1 MAADSGPAPAQIGFV
16 SIAGTTRRTIG
27 DFTLDPAIL
36 LPVEL
41 PPGETSATTKELAW
55 EAIVSGTLKLLAREP
70 AHEHADY
77 YRRFVLALRPDIRA
91 EFTGAGIMTARNGN
105 HELAIEIFSALEGL
119 FPGDAVTAL
128 NLALAHDGHA
138 RALERAGKEDRADAA
153 REAAFEAYKRALAA
167 DPGEPAVH
175 YNLAFFHL
183 HQRSFGKAREHL
195 AAFLRLSDDR
205 EKRAEARRI
214 VKEIDAQGLTDGM
227 FQRAY
232 DCIRMGREQE
242 GVEIAR
248 RLLAAHPG
256 AWHAWFL
263 AGWGCRRLGRWAEGR
278 EAFEKAVALGGTGP
292 DPLNELAICQMELGD
307 LEAAERTLRSALA
320 LEPENTKIVSN
331 LGVVALR
338 RGRAE
343 EAAGFFRTVLELD
356 PADPLALRYLD
367 SLKKK

>member
-1 MAADSGPAPAQIGFV
+1 MTADLGPQPAPIGFI
-16 SIAGTTRRTIG
+16 SIAGTTQRTIG

-41 PPGETSATTKELAW
+41 LPGGHGTTKELAW

-77 YRRFVLALRPDIRA
+77 YRRFVLAVRPEVRA

-105 HELAIEIFSALEGL
+105 HELAIEIFRALEGL

-128 NLALAHDGHA
+128 NLALAYDGRA
-138 RALERAGKEDRADAA
+138 RALERAGREDPADAA
-153 REAAFEAYKRALAA
+153 RESAFEAYKRALTA

-175 YNLAFFHL
+175 YNLAYFHL
-183 HQRSFGKAREHL
+183 HQRGFEKAREHL

-214 VKEIDAQGLTDGM
+214 VKEIDAQGLADGL

-232 DCIRMGREQE
+232 DCIRMNREEE
-242 GVEIAR
+242 GVGLAR
-248 RLLAAHPG
+248 RLLEAHPG

-263 AGWGCRRLGRWAEGR
+263 LGWGCRRLGRWVEGR
-278 EAFEKAVALGGTGP
+278 EAFEKAIALGGSGP
-292 DPLNELAICQMELGD
+292 DPLNELAICQMELSD
-307 LEAAERTLRSALA
+307 LEAAGCTLRSALE
-320 LEPENTKIVSN
+320 LEPENPKIVSN

-338 RGRAE
+338 RGLPE
-343 EAAGFFRTVLELD
+343 EARGFFRTVIELD
-356 PADPLALRYLD
+356 PDDPVALRYLD
-367 SLKKK
+367 SLK

>member
-1 MAADSGPAPAQIGFV
+1 MADPGRPPAAIGFI
-16 SIAGTTRRTIG
+16 SIAGTTQRTIG

-41 PPGETSATTKELAW
+41 SPGETSATTKELAW

-77 YRRFVLALRPDIRA
+77 YRRFVLAVRPDIRA
-91 EFTGAGIMTARNGN
+91 EFTAAGIMTARNGD
-105 HELAIEIFSALEGL
+105 HRLAVEIFGALEAL

-128 NLALAHDGHA
+128 NLALAHDGLA
-138 RALERAGKEDRADAA
+138 RTLERSGREGEADAE

-183 HQRSFGKAREHL
+183 HQRGFEKAREHL
-195 AAFLRLSDDR
+195 SAFLRLSDDR
-205 EKRAEARRI
+205 ERRAEARRI
-214 VKEIDAQGLTDGM
+214 VKEIDAHGLAEAL

-232 DCIRMGREQE
+232 DGIRMGREAE
-242 GVEIAR
+242 GVALAR
-248 RLLAAHPG
+248 QFLEAHPT

-263 AGWGCRRLGRWAEGR
+263 VGWGCRRLGRWAEGR
-278 EAFEKAVALGGTGP
+278 EAFERTVALGGSGP
-292 DPLNELAICQMELGD
+292 DALNELAICQMELGE

-338 RGRAE
+338 RGLLDDAR
-343 EAAGFFRTVLELD
+343 GFFRTVLELD
-356 PADPLALRYLD
+356 PDDRFARGYLS
-367 SLKKK
+367 SLDKE

>member
-1 MAADSGPAPAQIGFV
+1 MADREPAPVALGFI
-16 SIAGTTRRTIG
+16 SIAGTTPRAIG

-41 PPGETSATTKELAW
+41 APGETSATTKELSW

-70 AHEHADY
+70 THEHADY
-77 YRRFVLALRPDIRA
+77 YRRFVLAVRPDIRA

-105 HELAIEIFSALEGL
+105 HALAVEIFSALEGL

-128 NLALAHDGHA
+128 NLALACDGQA
-138 RALERAGKEDRADAA
+138 RALERAGRDEQADGA

-167 DPGEPAVH
+167 DPSEPAVH

-183 HQRSFGKAREHL
+183 HQRGFEKAREHL
-195 AAFLRLSDDR
+195 TAFLRLSDDR

-214 VKEIDAQGLTDGM
+214 VKEIDAQGLADGM

-232 DCIRMGREQE
+232 DCIRLGREEE
-242 GVEIAR
+242 GVELAR
-248 RLLAAHPG
+248 RLLASHPS

-278 EAFEKAVALGGTGP
+278 EAFEKAVALGGSGP
-292 DPLNELAICQMELGD
+292 DALNELAICQMELGE
-307 LEAAERTLRSALA
+307 LEAAERTLRSALE

-338 RGRAE
+338 RGLTD
-343 EAAGFFRTVLELD
+343 EARGFFRTVLELD
-356 PADPLALRYLD
+356 PDDRFARGYLS
-367 SLKKK
+367 SLEKK

>member
-1 MAADSGPAPAQIGFV
+1 MTADGERGPSRIGFV
-16 SIAGTTRRTIG
+16 SIAGTSQHAIG
-27 DFTLDPAIL
+27 DFTFDPAIL

-41 PPGETSATTKELAW
+41 PPGESAGTTRELSW

-70 AHEHADY
+70 AHEHAAY
-77 YRRFVLALRPDIRA
+77 FRRFVLAVRPDIRA

-105 HELAIEIFSALEGL
+105 HELAVEIFGALEGL
-119 FPGDAVTAL
+119 FPGDAVVAL

-138 RALERAGKEDRADAA
+138 RSLERAGHEDRADTA
-153 REAAFEAYKRALAA
+153 REAAFEAYKRALTA

-175 YNLAFFHL
+175 YNLAIFYL
-183 HQRSFGKAREHL
+183 HQRAFEKAREHL

-214 VKEIDAQGLTDGM
+214 VKEIDAQGLADGM
-227 FQRAY
+227 FKRAY
-232 DCIRMGREQE
+232 DCIRMGREEE
-242 GVEIAR
+242 GIELAR
-248 RLLAAHPG
+248 RLLEAHPT

-278 EAFEKAVALGGTGP
+278 DAFERAIALGGSNP
-292 DPLNELAICQMELGD
+292 DSLNELAICQMELGD
-307 LEAAERTLRSALA
+307 LATAERTLRQALA

-338 RGRAE
+338 GNRRE
-343 EAAGFFRTVLELD
+343 EAAGYFRTVLEIDAGD
-356 PADPLALRYLD
+356 PVATRYLD
-367 SLKKK
+367 SLK